1 MGLVSENHV
10 WVMPVL
16 TDGWWKTENQTDCTV
31 EDIRNALLTN
41 VLFVDPYPWDPEN
54 NTAES
59 GRVCVCVCVR
69 VYVIYLVHRIE
80 IILKRHIK
88 VILTSTTSHEM
99 SENILHHSHMM
110 QSGLLE

>member
-16 TDGWWKTENQTDCTV
+16 TDGWWKTENQTDCAV

-54 NTAES
+54 KTAES

-69 VYVIYLVHRIE
+69 ACV
-80 IILKRHIK
+80 
-88 VILTSTTSHEM
+88 
-99 SENILHHSHMM
+99 
-110 QSGLLE
+110 